1 MTDSG
6 DIGIDAE
13 AWLRDRGV
21 AREALK
27 AAPPA
32 GSDSDERTPVSARE
46 AVRLAS
52 ELPLPTAGPGR
63 PSQPD
68 LPGDPVDD
76 VVRETLS
83 DEVAKATA
91 YVRRATANTPMSE
104 GRLRDRLAKREF
116 SPPAIDLALERARKE
131 RLVDDAAL
139 ALALAEQGV
148 TKGHA
153 PTRIAHDLRKRELPN
168 DVIEAALAAATPTDL
183 EAAAFAIAKSK
194 ARASQGTEPEA
205 AFRRVMGHLARR
217 GYPEAL
223 ARRVA
228 RQAVFEDRDTD
239 RIAGR

>member
-1 MTDSG
+1 VTDSG

-21 AREALK
+21 AREELK
-27 AAPPA
+27 AAPPVPP
-32 GSDSDERTPVSARE
+32 DSDERTPVSARE
-46 AVRLAS
+46 AARLAS
-52 ELPLPTAGPGR
+52 ELPSPTSEPE
-63 PSQPD
+63 PPV
-68 LPGDPVDD
+68 DPVDE

-116 SPPAIDLALERARKE
+116 SMPAIDLALERARKE

-139 ALALAEQGV
+139 ALALAEQAV

-168 DVIEAALAAATPTDL
+168 DVIEAALSAATPTDL
-183 EAAAFAIAKSK
+183 EAAAFAVATSR
-194 ARASQGTEPEA
+194 ARASQGVEPEA

-228 RQAVFEDRDTD
+228 RQAVFEDRDAD